1 MVEVIVRFAESGL
14 RGNAWMR
21 GCWLT
26 LLLVGLLMCSTARA
40 DEVIMKNGD
49 RLQGEVVSM
58 EEGKLMFK
66 TAYAGQ
72 IAIDWNQVAR
82 LTTNVPLVIKLKD
95 GTTLEGNAVTAEEGT
110 LVLKKDT
117 ALETAPITMATV
129 HTVELPKPPPTW
141 EYEGRI
147 SAGLSRA
154 SGNTETQKYDGIGQ
168 LKISKE
174 PHVIRMYAEVN
185 VEKAAQET
193 TTDKSKFYVTYER
206 FLTDKWYLFGNAT
219 AERDKLQ
226 NLNLQANF
234 GAGPGYQFWKSKG
247 KNLSFQIGSNYVI
260 QKYDRNAGPN
270 GISERDFLAGFWAVD
285 FDMWFFNR
293 FMQLFHHNDGL
304 VDVSDTEVWMV
315 RTRSGLRIPLISKL
329 FASLQYN
336 FDYQNSPAQNKKKYD
351 EEYIFQL
358 GWEF

>member
-1 MVEVIVRFAESGL
+1 MVEVIVRFAESALL
-14 RGNAWMR
+14 RNAWMR
-21 GCWLT
+21 GYWLT
-26 LLLVGLLMCSTARA
+26 LLMVSVFMCSAARA

-58 EEGKLMFK
+58 AQGKLMFK
-66 TAYAGQ
+66 TVYAGE
-72 IAIDWNQVAR
+72 IAIAWDQVAR
-82 LTTNVPLVIKLKD
+82 LTTNVPLVIELKD

-117 ALETAPITMATV
+117 AKETSPINMATV
-129 HTVELPKPPPTW
+129 RQLELPKPLPTW

-147 SAGLSRA
+147 SAGLSWA
-154 SGNTETQKYDGIGQ
+154 SGNTETQKYDGIGE

-174 PHVIRMYAEVN
+174 PHIIRMYAEVN
-185 VEKAAQET
+185 VEKALEET
-193 TTDKSKFYVTYER
+193 TKDNSKFYVTYER

-219 AERDKLQ
+219 GERDKFKD
-226 NLNLQANF
+226 LNLQANF
-234 GAGPGYQFWKSKG
+234 GAGPGYRFWKSKE
-247 KNLSFQIGSNYVI
+247 KNLSFQIGPNYVI
-260 QKYDRNAGPN
+260 QRYGHNAGPN

-336 FDYQNSPAQNKKKYD
+336 FDYQNSPAQTKKKYD